1 MDSPANKQ
9 GAVIA
14 SLLVAASLSSLFFL
28 LQPVFVYAQ
37 TPEQAQKLEKIEEK
51 GLVPCGGTGQ
61 KACEL
66 CDIFQLAKNITDFIV
81 YLGFFIATGA
91 IGVGGFM
98 IMIGGAAPST
108 LEQGKNAMTAGIVG
122 LLIIL
127 FAWFIV
133 DTSIKVLV
141 GDVTIFDFTSTG
153 ASQFRGLENFGPWN
167 SFKCEELGL

>member
-1 MDSPANKQ
+1 MNNTGIKNISCT
-9 GAVIA
+9 
-14 SLLVAASLSSLFFL
+14 LVLGIILIGIFTFFTTSD
-28 LQPVFVYAQ
+28 VRAQ
-37 TPEQAQKLEKIEEK
+37 TPEQAKQLEQIEEK

-61 KACEL
+61 KPCQL
-66 CDIFQLAKNITDFIV
+66 CDIFQLAKNITDYVV

-108 LEQGKNAMTAGIVG
+108 LEQGKNAMTAGVVG

-133 DTSIKVLV
+133 DLSIKVMV
-141 GDVTIFDFTSTG
+141 GSVDIKSIISGGGG
-153 ASQFRGLENFGPWN
+153 AGGFKNVGPWN
-167 SFKCEELGL
+167 SFKCEELRL